1 MHVRTEHWP
10 AWMLAIVIACGTT
23 AARGQELVA
32 PSTPYYTNYE
42 AADDANLA
50 ARVAELEN
58 ALKKMDAKAKAAKAK
73 AAKKPSVTVGGRI
86 HWDTATFSQDAES
99 LSQAGDMI
107 NGNEFRRVRLF
118 AKGNISEVIDYIVQL
133 DFAPLSAA
141 ASAVGFRDVYM
152 TIKELPY
159 AGNIRFGQFFECYGL
174 ENQTSSNYITF
185 MERSVIGPA
194 GGIGGRKPGIM
205 LFNCNDAETVTW
217 WIGGFA
223 WEAPGQQFS
232 DFPGSNASFD
242 DNGGYALDARAT
254 YLPWYDEATEGRGLL
269 HMGIGCTHR
278 SVATVTSGTRYQVR
292 QRPDSHLANYV
303 VATGNIADAERINAL
318 NPELAFVYGPF
329 SIQSEYEWAFVETTA
344 SGTAPFDGG
353 YIYVSYFLT
362 GENRGYN
369 RRKAVFG
376 RVKPYEN
383 FFRVRDEDGYIH
395 TGKGAWELAYRVDY
409 LNLNQLVDGAG
420 RVVDQTLGINWYLS
434 PYARLMLNYVHSE
447 TTDRVVQGALP
458 GRAVADIIET
468 RVQVDF

>member
-1 MHVRTEHWP
+1 MHGRIEHWS

-23 AARGQELVA
+23 AAGGQELVT

-73 AAKKPSVTVGGRI
+73 AAQKPSVTVGGFF
-86 HWDTATFSQDAES
+86 HWDTAAFSQNAES

-107 NGNEFRRVRLF
+107 NGNEFRRARLF
-118 AKGNISEVIDYIVQL
+118 AKGDISEVIDYKVQL

-194 GGIGGRKPGIM
+194 GGLGGRKPGIM
-205 LFNCNDAETVTW
+205 LFNCNDAETITW

-223 WEAPGQQFS
+223 WEAPSQQFS

-254 YLPWYDEATEGRGLL
+254 YLPWYDEATDGRGLL

-318 NPELAFVYGPF
+318 NPELAFVYGPL
-329 SIQSEYEWAFVETTA
+329 SVQSEYLWLWIDRTA
-344 SGTAPFDGG
+344 SADPVLNGG
-353 YIYVSYFLT
+353 YVFLSWFLT
-362 GENRGYN
+362 GEHRPYKRTTG
-369 RRKAVFG
+369 AFG
-376 RVKPYEN
+376 RVKPHEN
-383 FFRVRDEDGYIH
+383 FFRVRTECGDVH
-395 TGKGAWELAYRVDY
+395 TGKGAWEIAYRWSY
-409 LNLNQLVDGAG
+409 LDLNGADTQG
-420 RVVDQTLGINWYLS
+420 GIVTDHTVGLNWYLN
-434 PYARLMLNYVHSE
+434 PYTRLMFNYVNS
-447 TTDRVVQGALP
+447 TTTNHPAAAGI
-458 GRAVADIIET
+458 GVADTFEVRAQI
-468 RVQVDF
+468 DF